1 MTFEEYLDQV
11 SHTECGKPVKRRD
24 AWSIS
29 RIHFARQ
36 LWHDAIELNRESRHE
51 ESTNAHS

>member
-1 MTFEEYLDQV
+1 MTFDEYLDQV
-11 SHTECGKPVKRRD
+11 SHTEGGKPVKRRD
-24 AWSIS
+24 AWSIT

-36 LWHDAIELNRESRHE
+36 LWHDAIELNRESHHE